1 VFLFS
6 LAAVA
11 GLGAANGGYFPSE
24 WGLATLGFVLV
35 GVTVVLVLDVPTPS
49 RRECAFVAGLAAF
62 AAWAAL
68 SSLWSAGAGGPIL
81 EGERAVLYLAAA
93 AAVIVVLRSGAS
105 AEALLGGVVAGTAL
119 LCLQALAT
127 RLLPA
132 HVGSYDPSTGYP
144 LPGPIGYSNA
154 LGVLVAAAAL
164 LAFGF
169 AAHHAVALRAA
180 GALALVILLPT
191 LYFTYSRGAVAAL
204 AAGGVIQAVLDP
216 RRARLIAS
224 AVLLGAPA
232 FAGVVLARRFATS
245 TSGGSVDA
253 AEAAGERFAL
263 VLVALGILAMAAAVA
278 LAYCER
284 RVRLPERAGSV
295 LVTSAAVAVVI
306 VTVAV
311 GASLGR
317 SGSTPEATVDL
328 DGGLVSVSSSNR
340 ADYWRV
346 AWRMVKAEPLS
357 GMGAASWEAQWLRE
371 RPVPFHT
378 RDAHNLYLETLAE
391 LGPVGLVLLLVTLA
405 LPFFALR
412 VARLLPVGPAA
423 GAALA
428 AILLH
433 AAVDWD
439 WEIPVV
445 IVAALFCAGVLL
457 TSTRE
462 EPLSRLTGRRRGWV
476 LACALP
482 LLAIAL
488 VAHVGNRAARES
500 GDAAARGDARV
511 ALEQARR
518 AVFWAPWSE
527 QAWELRGEAELLL
540 QNEVAARASLR
551 HALEM
556 NPESW
561 NAWLDLAAAARGRRR
576 AHALEQVRRLNPLSP
591 EAEEVR
597 AGFQTK
603 G

>member
-35 GVTVVLVLDVPTPS
+35 AVTVVLVLDVPIPS

-62 AAWAAL
+62 AAWAVL
-68 SSLWSAGAGGPIL
+68 SSIWSAGAGGPVL

-93 AAVIVVLRSGAS
+93 AAVIVVLRSGGS

-119 LCLQALAT
+119 LCLHALAT

-180 GALALVILLPT
+180 GAVALVILLPT

-204 AAGGVIQAVLDP
+204 AAGGVIQAVLHP

-224 AVLLGAPA
+224 AVLLGSPA
-232 FAGVVLARRFATS
+232 FAGMVLARRFAAS

-253 AEAAGERFAL
+253 AQAAGQRLAL
-263 VLVALGILAMAAAVA
+263 VLGSLAILAVAAAVA
-278 LAYCER
+278 LASCER

-295 LVTSAAVAVVI
+295 LVTAAAVAVL

-311 GASLGR
+311 AGSLGR
-317 SGSTPEATVDL
+317 SSSTPEATVDL

-412 VARLLPVGPAA
+412 VARLLPLGPAA

-433 AAVDWD
+433 AGVDWD

-462 EPLSRLTGRRRGWV
+462 EPLSRLTGRRRAWV
-476 LACALP
+476 LGCALP

-488 VAHVGNRAARES
+488 VAHVGNRAARAS

-518 AVFWAPWSE
+518 AIRWAPWSE
-527 QAWELRGEAELLL
+527 QSWELRGEAELLL
-540 QNEVAARASLR
+540 RRDVASRASLR
-551 HALEM
+551 QALKM

-561 NAWLDLAAAARGRRR
+561 SAWLDLAAAERGRQR
-576 AHALEQVRRLNPLSP
+576 AHALEQVLRLNPLSP

>member
-1 VFLFS
+1 V
-6 LAAVA
+6 AVA
-11 GLGAANGGYFPSE
+11 G
-24 WGLATLGFVLV
+24 
-35 GVTVVLVLDVPTPS
+35 
-49 RRECAFVAGLAAF
+49 
-62 AAWAAL
+62 
-68 SSLWSAGAGGPIL
+68 
-81 EGERAVLYLAAA
+81 
-93 AAVIVVLRSGAS
+93 
-105 AEALLGGVVAGTAL
+105 
-119 LCLQALAT
+119 
-127 RLLPA
+127 
-132 HVGSYDPSTGYP
+132 
-144 LPGPIGYSNA
+144 
-154 LGVLVAAAAL
+154 
-164 LAFGF
+164 
-169 AAHHAVALRAA
+169 
-180 GALALVILLPT
+180 
-191 LYFTYSRGAVAAL
+191 
-204 AAGGVIQAVLDP
+204 
-216 RRARLIAS
+216 
-224 AVLLGAPA
+224 
-232 FAGVVLARRFATS
+232 
-245 TSGGSVDA
+245 
-253 AEAAGERFAL
+253 
-263 VLVALGILAMAAAVA
+263 
-278 LAYCER
+278 
-284 RVRLPERAGSV
+284 
-295 LVTSAAVAVVI
+295 
-306 VTVAV
+306 
-311 GASLGR
+311 SLGR
-317 SGSTPEATVDL
+317 SSSTPEATVDL

-412 VARLLPVGPAA
+412 VARLLPLGPAA

-433 AAVDWD
+433 AGVDWD

-462 EPLSRLTGRRRGWV
+462 EPLSRLTGRRRAWV
-476 LACALP
+476 LGCALP

-488 VAHVGNRAARES
+488 VAHVGNRAARAS

-518 AVFWAPWSE
+518 AIRWAPWSE
-527 QAWELRGEAELLL
+527 QSWELRGEAELLL
-540 QNEVAARASLR
+540 RRDLASRASLR
-551 HALEM
+551 QALKM

-561 NAWLDLAAAARGRRR
+561 SAWLDLAAAERGRQR
-576 AHALEQVRRLNPLSP
+576 AHALEQVLRLNPLSP

>member
-24 WGLATLGFVLV
+24 WGLATLGFVLIA
-35 GVTVVLVLDVPTPS
+35 VTVVLVLDVPIPS

-68 SSLWSAGAGGPIL
+68 SSLWSAGAGGAVL
-81 EGERAVLYLAAA
+81 EGERAVLYVAAA
-93 AAVIVVLRSGAS
+93 AAVIVVLRFGAS
-105 AEALLGGVVAGTAL
+105 AEALLGGVVAAAAL
-119 LCLQALAT
+119 LSLQALAT
-127 RLLPA
+127 RLLLA

-180 GALALVILLPT
+180 GAVALVILLPT

-204 AAGGVIQAVLDP
+204 AAGGVIQAVLHP

-224 AVLLGAPA
+224 AVLLGSPA
-232 FAGVVLARRFATS
+232 FAGMVLARRFAAS

-253 AEAAGERFAL
+253 AQAAGQRLAL
-263 VLVALGILAMAAAVA
+263 VLGSLAILAVAAAVA
-278 LAYCER
+278 LASCER
-284 RVRLPERAGSV
+284 RVRLPDRAGSV
-295 LVTSAAVAVVI
+295 LVTAAAVAVLVI
-306 VTVAV
+306 VALA
-311 GASLGR
+311 GSLGR
-317 SGSTPEATVDL
+317 SSSTPEATVDL

-412 VARLLPVGPAA
+412 VARLLPLGPAA

-433 AAVDWD
+433 AGVDWD

-445 IVAALFCAGVLL
+445 IVAALFCGGVLL

-462 EPLSRLTGRRRGWV
+462 EPLSRLTGRRRAWV
-476 LACALP
+476 LGCALP

-488 VAHVGNRAARES
+488 VAHVGNRAARAS

-518 AVFWAPWSE
+518 AIRWAPWSE
-527 QAWELRGEAELLL
+527 QSWELQGEAELLL
-540 QNEVAARASLR
+540 RRDVASRASLR
-551 HALEM
+551 QALKM

-561 NAWLDLAAAARGRRR
+561 SAWLDLAAAERGRQR
-576 AHALEQVRRLNPLSP
+576 AHALEQVLRLNPLSP

>member
-1 VFLFS
+1 
-6 LAAVA
+6 VA

-24 WGLATLGFVLV
+24 WGIAILGFVLV
-35 GVTVVLVLDVPTPS
+35 AVTVLLVLDVPVPS
-49 RRECAFVAGLAAF
+49 ARESAFVAGLAAF

-81 EGERAVLYLAAA
+81 EGERAILYVAAA

-105 AEALLGGVVAGTAL
+105 AEALLGGVVAGTAI

-132 HVGSYDPSTGYP
+132 DVGSYDPSTGFP
-144 LPGPIGYSNA
+144 LPGALGYSNA
-154 LGVLVAAAAL
+154 LGVLVAAASL
-164 LAFGF
+164 LAVGF
-169 AAHHAVALRAA
+169 AAHRGVAVRAA
-180 GALALVILLPT
+180 GAVALVILLPT

-216 RRARLIAS
+216 RRARLLAS
-224 AVLLGAPA
+224 ALLLGSPA
-232 FAGVVLARRFATS
+232 LVGVVLARRFAGS

-253 AEAAGERFAL
+253 AQAAGQRLAL
-263 VLVALGILAMAAAVA
+263 VLVALAILAVAAAVA
-278 LAYCER
+278 LSYGER
-284 RVRLPERAGSV
+284 RVRLPERAGAV
-295 LVTSAAVAVVI
+295 LVTAAAVGVLV
-306 VTVAV
+306 VTVALA
-311 GASLGR
+311 GSLGR

-346 AWRMVKAEPLS
+346 AWRMVRAEPLS
-357 GMGAASWEAQWLRE
+357 GMGAASWEARWLRE

-391 LGPVGLVLLLVTLA
+391 LGPVGLALLLVTLA

-412 VARLLPVGPAA
+412 VARLLPLRPAA

-433 AAVDWD
+433 AGVDWD

-457 TSTRE
+457 TSTGE
-462 EPLSRLTGRRRGWV
+462 ERPARLTGRRRAWV
-476 LACALP
+476 LAWALP

-488 VAHVGNRAARES
+488 VAHVGNRAARAS
-500 GDAAARGDARV
+500 GDAAAQGDARA

-518 AVFWAPWSE
+518 AISWAPWSE
-527 QAWELRGEAELLL
+527 QPWELRGEAELLL
-540 QNEVAARASLR
+540 RDEIAARASLER
-551 HALEM
+551 ALEL
-556 NPESW
+556 NRTSW
-561 NAWLDLAAAARGRRR
+561 SAWLDLAAAERGRHR
-576 AHALEQVRRLNPLSP
+576 AHALEQVLRLNPLSP